1 MMTKAGKIIDQVTG
15 NPAFDG
21 LGGYYIFLRRVLIP
35 ILLAGVCLSTYSL
48 ANTWFD
54 HGFSIVFAGMAT
66 GLSVG
71 PILALERMYGIWL
84 KR

>member
-1 MMTKAGKIIDQVTG
+1 MTKAGKIIDQVTG

-35 ILLAGVCLSTYSL
+35 ILLAGVCLSSYSL

-71 PILALERMYGIWL
+71 PILALERIYGIWL

>member
-1 MMTKAGKIIDQVTG
+1 MTKAGKIIDQVTG

-35 ILLAGVCLSTYSL
+35 ILLAGVCVSSYSL

>member
-1 MMTKAGKIIDQVTG
+1 MTKAGKIIDQVTG

-35 ILLAGVCLSTYSL
+35 ILLAGVCLSSYSL

-66 GLSVG
+66 GSSVG

>member
-1 MMTKAGKIIDQVTG
+1 MTKAGKRRDQVTG

-35 ILLAGVCLSTYSL
+35 ILLAGVCHASYSL

>member
-35 ILLAGVCLSTYSL
+35 ILLAGVCLSSYSL

-71 PILALERMYGIWL
+71 PILAFERMYGIWL

>member
-35 ILLAGVCLSTYSL
+35 ILLAGVCLSSYSL

-71 PILALERMYGIWL
+71 PILALERIYGIWL

>member
-1 MMTKAGKIIDQVTG
+1 MTKAGKIIDQVTG

>member
-35 ILLAGVCLSTYSL
+35 ILLAGVCLSSYSL

>member
-1 MMTKAGKIIDQVTG
+1 MTKAGKIIDQVTG

-35 ILLAGVCLSTYSL
+35 ILLAGVCLSSYSL

-54 HGFSIVFAGMAT
+54 HGFSIVFAGMTT

>member
-1 MMTKAGKIIDQVTG
+1 MTKAGKIIDQVTG

-35 ILLAGVCLSTYSL
+35 ILLAGVCLSSYSL
-48 ANTWFD
+48 AKTWFD